1 MKDLIN
7 ELTIALNI
15 HMPDKEQKLWFFRTN
30 GGEYYK
36 DYCINGFIAL
46 GWDKID
52 RDLITDSNYSFDQK
66 KEKISELYPDELRPG
81 LILGQMNS
89 FYNKMNIGDIILI
102 PSQGGKQICIGVLQ
116 DLTNNDIKHLS
127 LEEEYARCTYT
138 HKRKVNWI
146 KKVDSW
152 QDVYLFKELRAQQ
165 TISDITDCAHLVY
178 RNLYSA
184 YVSKQSIHLTLQK
197 KTNSDYSLKNNLEFS
212 SAIISISE
220 NIAEMYNEKNITDF
234 IKIKTAVGSPG
245 FIEIIMPY
253 VPIAPIVIG
262 IIINAVLG
270 KIKTENKATSSG
282 IIGIIDIV
290 NKIINDHHLRKKT
303 DAEINLLNAQACKTM
318 AEAKK
323 ITAETRLL
331 QKDLDL
337 PNQSQIS
344 NNIDSVEANCNKL
357 RAATTSAGLV
367 FSEMPENEKV
377 G

>member
-15 HMPDKEQKLWFFRTN
+15 HIPDREQKIWFFRTN
-30 GGEYYK
+30 SGEYYK
-36 DYCINGFIAL
+36 DYCINGFVAL

-52 RDLITDSNYSFDQK
+52 RDLITNSNYSFDQK

-81 LILGQMNS
+81 LILGQMNT
-89 FYNKMNIGDIILI
+89 FYNKMNIGDIIII
-102 PSQGGKQICIGVLQ
+102 PSQGGKQICIGILQ
-116 DLTNNDIKHLS
+116 DLINDIKHSLS
-127 LEEEYARCTYT
+127 EEEYAYCAYT

-146 KKVDSW
+146 KKIDSW
-152 QDVYLFKELRAQQ
+152 QDIYLFKELRAQQ

-220 NIAEMYNEKNITDF
+220 NIAEMYNEKNITDL

-253 VPIAPIVIG
+253 VPITTIAIG

-270 KIKTENKATSSG
+270 KTKTENKTTSSG
-282 IIGIIDIV
+282 VIGILDIV

-303 DAEINLLNAQACKTM
+303 DAEINLLNAQACKTK
-318 AEAKK
+318 AESKK
-323 ITAETRLL
+323 ISVETKLL
-331 QKDLDL
+331 EKNLNL
-337 PNQSQIS
+337 PSQSKIS
-344 NNIDSVEANCNKL
+344 NNIDIVEANCDKL
-357 RAATTSAGLV
+357 KTATTSAGLI
-367 FSEMPENEKV
+367 FSEVSENEKV